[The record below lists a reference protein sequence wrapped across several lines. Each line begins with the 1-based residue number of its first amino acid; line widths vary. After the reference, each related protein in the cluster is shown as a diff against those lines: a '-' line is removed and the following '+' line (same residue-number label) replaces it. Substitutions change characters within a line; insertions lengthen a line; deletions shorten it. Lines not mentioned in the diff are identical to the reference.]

1 MSTTKKSKISIFKII
16 IATVL
21 ILYALS
27 IAFVI
32 GWGFLTSLKC
42 TMDFSDKRNYF
53 GLPNLTDWPTLT
65 TKEVAKDALLFGN
78 YAYIWKNFTYTVEA
92 NSYYSK
98 SGVIEVGAYD
108 TNIISLLFNSFIFAG
123 VGCFLQAL
131 CQMTMGYMC
140 AKYKFKM
147 SSIIYTTIV
156 VMMSLPIVGSQP
168 AEIALLKDLGL
179 YNSYLCMIIHK
190 FCFGG
195 IHFLLFYAFFSNMSN
210 GYTEAA
216 EIDGASQLRIYLH
229 IIIPLSMKMVG
240 TIFLLLFINAW
251 NDYQTPLVYY
261 PSFPTFAYGVF
272 RMSTVTGGTVNTQG
286 TPQRFA
292 GCMIL
297 ALPALV
303 IFVCFKNILM
313 GSLTTGGLKE

>member
-1 MSTTKKSKISIFKII
+1 MKRAKKTKISIFKII
-16 IATVL
+16 VATIL
-21 ILYALS
+21 SLYALS
-27 IAFVI
+27 VIFVI

-42 TMDFSDKRNYF
+42 TMDFTDQRNYF
-53 GLPNLTDWPTLT
+53 GLPNLTNWPSEA
-65 TKEVAKDALLFGN
+65 TKETARAALLFGN
-78 YAYIWKNFTYTVEA
+78 YKFIWNNFTYVVPGE
-92 NSYYSK
+92 SYYSWF
-98 SGVIEVGAYD
+98 GIVEIGAYD
-108 TNIISLLFNSFIFAG
+108 TNIISLLFNSIMFAG
-123 VGCFLQAL
+123 VGCILQAF

-147 SSIIYTTIV
+147 SGIIYTTVIV
-156 VMMSLPIVGSQP
+156 LMSLPLVGSQP
-168 AEIALLKDLGL
+168 SEIALLKNLGL
-179 YNSYLCMIIHK
+179 YNSYACMLIHK
-190 FCFGG
+190 FHFGG
-195 IHFLLFYAFFSNMSN
+195 MHFLLFYAFFSNMSN

-216 EIDGASQLRIYLH
+216 EIDGASQFSIYLK

-240 TIFLLLFINAW
+240 TIFLLLFIGAW

-272 RMSTVTGGTVNTQG
+272 RMTTVTGGTVNTQG

-292 GCMIL
+292 GCMLL
-297 ALPALV
+297 ALPALI